1 MEQVIAL
8 ILGWASVHLQGNW
21 LKNKLS
27 DSTRIRVRFF
37 ISLFISVL
45 AGLLSTLPSLIQD
58 GKLKWEDALM
68 NIGVAF
74 TTSQTY
80 YNTYFRLK

>member
-1 MEQVIAL
+1 MEQAIAFV
-8 ILGWASVHLQGNW
+8 LGWLAVHLQGNW
-21 LKNKLS
+21 LKNKFS
-27 DSTRIRVRFF
+27 ADTSIRVRF
-37 ISLFISVL
+37 ILSLVISVA
-45 AGLLSTLPSLIQD
+45 AGLISTLPSLLQD
-58 GKLKWEDALM
+58 GKVKWEDALM